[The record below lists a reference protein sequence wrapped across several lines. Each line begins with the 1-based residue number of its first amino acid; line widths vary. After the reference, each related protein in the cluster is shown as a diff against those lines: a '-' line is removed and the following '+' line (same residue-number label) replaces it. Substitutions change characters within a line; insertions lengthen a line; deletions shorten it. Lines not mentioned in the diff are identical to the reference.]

1 MILERNAYE
10 SNGLNSP
17 RTTLEFSFRAVP
29 IFEASQFTAF
39 LELNFSGR
47 RRQEHGVFLHRELRI
62 RLAQRVLELESLP
75 SPVSL
80 KLERKEGEM
89 FAASFRKGPICFGGW
104 SPGWSDLF
112 CEQPRY
118 RLGERSGI
126 RDVIEWYTGFV
137 HLLEDTQMGLERYP
151 AIFQSFVHSR
161 PVKTHSVKFTRSH
174 RYLIAMSRTR
184 NSHICSV
191 RFSRSTRK

>member
-39 LELNFSGR
+39 LELNFFRSPTAGARGLLTSWASNPSGTTSV
-47 RRQEHGVFLHRELRI
+47 GTGI
-62 RLAQRVLELESLP
+62 LAVTCLA
-75 SPVSL
+75 
-80 KLERKEGEM
+80 EGRG
-89 FAASFRKGPICFGGW
+89 ACLQPCFRKGPICFGGG

-137 HLLEDTQMGLERYP
+137 HLLEDTRMGHHVHMEDGDWSRCELFAGRSIWHQERKHMENTKGW
-151 AIFQSFVHSR
+151 SHSE
-161 PVKTHSVKFTRSH
+161 
-174 RYLIAMSRTR
+174 I
-184 NSHICSV
+184 
-191 RFSRSTRK
+191 